1 MFDEMHTGKKTV
13 DYRISHLLG
22 RRPMTPGALPR
33 LDTRAKISTPPKR
46 QGANPNGLVKETS
59 FFGVPLT
66 DHMKSEFN
74 PSILRGKRDVRK
86 LTIGVRAQT
95 AATAT
100 AAIST
105 STSETK
111 KTLRKGNVIVT
122 GASSGLGLATAKAL
136 ADTGKWHIIMA
147 CRDFLK
153 AERAAKAAGMSKE
166 NYTVIHLDLASLD
179 SVRQFVDNF
188 RRSGM
193 PLDVLVC
200 NAAVYL
206 PTAREPTYTA
216 DGYELS
222 VGTNHL
228 GHFLLSRLL
237 LDDLKKSDY
246 PSKRLIIVG
255 SITGNTNT
263 LAGNVPP
270 KANLGDLRG
279 LAGGLSGLN
288 SSAMIDGGDFDGA
301 KAYKDSKVC
310 NMLVMQEFHRRY
322 HEDTGIT
329 FASLYPGCIATT
341 GLFREHIPLFRLL
354 FPPFQK
360 YITKGFVSEEESG
373 KRLAQV
379 VSDPSLTKSGVYWS
393 WNNDSASF
401 ENQLSEEASDGDK
414 ARKVWEVSEKLVG
427 LA

>member
-1 MFDEMHTGKKTV
+1 MALHTASIFPSTV
-13 DYRISHLLG
+13 SIYKEGTSNSSL
-22 RRPMTPGALPR
+22 
-33 LDTRAKISTPPKR
+33 
-46 QGANPNGLVKETS
+46 KETG
-59 FFGVPLT
+59 FFGVSVSSNL
-66 DHMKSEFN
+66 KAEF
-74 PSILRGKRDVRK
+74 SSSQVSRK
-86 LTIGVRAQT
+86 NFRNKELSFVTIRAQT
-95 AATAT
+95 ATTTPAIKQ
-100 AAIST
+100 AAP
-105 STSETK
+105 EEK

-136 ADTGKWHIIMA
+136 AETGKWHVIMA
-147 CRDFLK
+147 CRNFLK
-153 AERAAKAAGMSKE
+153 AEKAAKSVGILKE
-166 NYTVIHLDLASLD
+166 NYNVMHLDLASFD

-188 RRSGM
+188 RRSGR

-206 PTAREPTYTA
+206 PTAKEPSFTA
-216 DGYELS
+216 EGFELS

-237 LDDLKKSDY
+237 LEDMKQSDY

-279 LAGGLSGLN
+279 LSGGLNGLN
-288 SSAMIDGGDFDGA
+288 SSSMIDGGEFDGA

-310 NMLVMQEFHRRY
+310 NMLTMQELHRRF
-322 HEDTGIT
+322 HEETGIT

-360 YITKGFVSEEESG
+360 YITKGYVSEEEAG
-373 KRLAQV
+373 QRLAQV
-379 VSDPSLTKSGVYWS
+379 VSDPHLTKSGVYWS
-393 WNNDSASF
+393 WNKNSSSF
-401 ENQLSEEASDGDK
+401 ENQLSKEASDAEK
-414 ARKVWEVSEKLVG
+414 ARKLWEISEKLVG